1 MEQKKLGKKIW
12 LFPDGDLPAPGAKE
26 PKGHESLVILNP
38 NKKNAEITITV
49 FYEDKDP
56 DRIEDLE
63 VLGTRVRCFRLNKP
77 IGHRKYKIPF
87 GQYALMITS
96 SVPVICQMGRM
107 DITQPNLAY
116 YTTMGFSI

>member
-1 MEQKKLGKKIW
+1 MAQKTLGKKTW
-12 LFPDGDLPAPGAKE
+12 LFPDGDLPTPGTKE

-38 NKKNAEITITV
+38 NKKNAEIIITV
-49 FYEDKDP
+49 FYEDKDS
-56 DRIEDLE
+56 DKIEDLE
-63 VLGTRVRCFRLNKP
+63 VLAERVRCFRLDKP
-77 IGHRKYKIPF
+77 LGQVKYKIPF

>member
-1 MEQKKLGKKIW
+1 MAHKTFGKKIW
-12 LFPDGDLPAPGAKE
+12 CFPDGDLPAPGTKE

-38 NKKNAEITITV
+38 NKENAKIAITV
-49 FYEDKDP
+49 FYEDKDS
-56 DRIEDLE
+56 DKIEDLE
-63 VLGTRVRCFRLNKP
+63 VLAERVRCFRLDKP
-77 IGHRKYKIPF
+77 LGREKHKIPF

-96 SVPVICQMGRM
+96 SIPVICQMGRM